1 MDPHLASIAR
11 RLTRGLSLSSVDA
24 DLLRLGLEREW
35 RARFGL
41 AEELFAG
48 EPSLLREELEYQ
60 LRDLWSLE
68 TEWADLEAW
77 EWCAAVRDIRQR
89 VESRLASV
97 SARHAGRKSRA

>member
-1 MDPHLASIAR
+1 MDPHLASIAQ

-35 RARFGL
+35 RARLGL

-48 EPSLLREELEYQ
+48 EPGLLREELEHQ

-68 TEWADLEAW
+68 TEWAGREAW
-77 EWCAAVRDIRQR
+77 EWCAAVRDLRQR

-97 SARHAGRKSRA
+97 SGRPTSQQPGA